1 MAAGFNYN
9 TELYEIFNVV
19 QNTMIKYPKDL
30 IVSSL
35 RDFFNRDS
43 KYHFVK
49 DEWGYPKTIDLTDV
63 PSDAGLYDNLTT
75 RVFIGEKHRYD
86 VIFYPAILISAG
98 AFRYVPISLNRNQY
112 YVENKTVEFTD
123 GYEKKIVSMPDK
135 FVTAG
140 AWEGSMNIEIL
151 SRSIQ
156 EVDDISELIGLFL
169 QEINWNNLSRAGV
182 SIKPDISIGAPTQ
195 SDDRNDKIHKIMI
208 TINIRGEWRREVPIS
223 NIVEVISFCVEF
235 GDALNLD
242 INSIVELGDVIS
254 T

>member
-1 MAAGFNYN
+1 M
-9 TELYEIFNVV
+9 V
-19 QNTMIKYPKDL
+19 QNTMIRYPKDL
-30 IVSSL
+30 IISSL

-75 RVFIGEKHRYD
+75 RIFIGEKHRYD
-86 VIFYPAILISAG
+86 VIFYPAVLVSAG
-98 AFRYVPISLNRNQY
+98 SFRYVPISLNRNQY
-112 YVENKTVEFTD
+112 YVEHKIVEFTD
-123 GYEKKIVSMPDK
+123 GYERKFVSRPDK

-140 AWEGSMNIEIL
+140 AWEGSINIEVI

-156 EVDDISELIGLFL
+156 EADDISELIGIYL

-195 SDDRNDKIHKIMI
+195 SEDRNDKIHRIAI
-208 TINIRGEWRREVPIS
+208 TINTRGEWRREVPIS
-223 NIVEVISFCVEF
+223 NVLDVISFCVEF
-235 GDALNLD
+235 GNAPNLEV
-242 INSIVELGDVIS
+242 NSIVELGDKII
-254 T
+254 TENEIF